1 MADTLGKLKKIN
13 PRTYWKDEARDFTP
27 WLAQEN
33 NIALLNEAI
42 GMDLE
47 IIRPEERV
55 GGFSADILCI
65 DRFSDH
71 YVVIENQLAKTDHSH
86 LGQVITY
93 CSGLDA
99 RSFIWIATEFREE
112 YRAAL
117 DWLNK
122 ITDDTFNFFGIE
134 IELYQIGD
142 SLPAPKFNIVSKP
155 NGWSKAVR
163 SQADNASLTPTT
175 KLQLEY
181 WTAFSEYIRG
191 QKGCPLRH
199 QKPSPN
205 HWTNF
210 TIGKT
215 GFYLSATVN
224 SIENQIAVWLIIE
237 TANAKEAFDALSEKY
252 EEQSKQAIDPNIK
265 WNRLSDKKQSQ
276 IILTLP
282 ADFRERNNWSRQ
294 FAWLYDNLVKFHN
307 FFKPKIMVIK

>member
-1 MADTLGKLKKIN
+1 MEEKLGKLKKIN

-27 WLAQEN
+27 WLAQED
-33 NIALLNEAI
+33 NIAILNEAI

-47 IIRPEERV
+47 VIRAEERV
-55 GGFSADILCI
+55 GEFSADILCT

-99 RSFIWIATEFREE
+99 KSFIWIATEFREE
-112 YRAAL
+112 YRAAI

-122 ITDDTFNFFGIE
+122 ITDESFNFFGIE

-142 SLPAPKFNIVSKP
+142 SVPAPKFNVVSKP

-175 KLQLEY
+175 QLQLEY
-181 WTAFSEYIRG
+181 WTAFSEFMKS

-215 GFYLSATVN
+215 GYYLSATVN
-224 SIENQIAVWLIIE
+224 SIGNQISVWFILE
-237 TANAKEAFDALSEKY
+237 SPNAKEVFDNFSEKY
-252 EEQSKQAIDPNIK
+252 EQQSREVIDQNIK
-265 WNRLSDKKQSQ
+265 WNRLPEKKQSQ

-282 ADFRERNNWSRQ
+282 ADFKDKTKWPEQ
-294 FAWLYDNLVKFHN
+294 FAWLYENLVKFHS
-307 FFKPKIMVIK
+307 FFKPKVMALK